1 MSSTGSWPV
10 AAFSFESKAAA
21 TPPNSKGE
29 LRNQREPV
37 VGEGAVGPILNKR
50 SDIEGNPAPL
60 VSQQHR
66 RPASSTSPKAGAL
79 AAVTLLSIHE
89 VITGTMSIF
98 PGFVTVRQ

>member
-1 MSSTGSWPV
+1 LDTLRTSGATADEYNVEHRLMTRCGV
-10 AAFSFESKAAA
+10 LFRIEGCRDAA
-21 TPPNSKGE
+21 NSKGE

-66 RPASSTSPKAGAL
+66 PPSELYLAQGRSIGRSNAAL
-79 AAVTLLSIHE
+79 D
-89 VITGTMSIF
+89 
-98 PGFVTVRQ
+98 P